1 MKDEA
6 ASLSATVHGLVQGV
20 GFLDFVCG
28 HARGLG
34 LAGYVRN
41 RPDSLAVEVEAEG
54 PRPKLV
60 EFLELLHTGPPAARV
75 RRVEHRW
82 VQPSRVFSGFS
93 IRS

>member
-1 MKDEA
+1 M
-6 ASLSATVHGLVQGV
+6 VQGV
-20 GFLDFVCG
+20 GFRDFVCG
-28 HARGLG
+28 HARDLG

-41 RPDSLAVEVEAEG
+41 HPDGLAVEVEAEG

-60 EFLELLHTGPPAARV
+60 ELLELLHGGPRAARV

-82 VQPSRVFSGFS
+82 VQPSGVFSGFS